1 MAKTY
6 KKRKG
11 VRKSR
16 RVRRVKRGGNQ
27 DITKGFTPAG
37 FTETIQHYLGYK

>member
-11 VRKSR
+11 CRKSR
-16 RVRRVKRGGNQ
+16 RVRRVRRGGNQ
-27 DITKGFTPAG
+27 DMTQGLTPTGFA
-37 FTETIQHYLGYK
+37 ETIRHYFNVL

>member
-6 KKRKG
+6 KKRKSA
-11 VRKSR
+11 RKSR

-27 DITKGFTPAG
+27 DMAVITPNAWGKTMEKLFG
-37 FTETIQHYLGYK
+37 L

>member
-6 KKRKG
+6 KKRKS

-27 DITKGFTPAG
+27 DMLKGFGPNEWGTVVKKMFG
-37 FTETIQHYLGYK
+37 V

>member
-6 KKRKG
+6 KKRKS

-16 RVRRVKRGGNQ
+16 RVRRVKRGGTQ
-27 DITKGFTPAG
+27 DMFKGIGPNEWGTLTKKMFGV
-37 FTETIQHYLGYK
+37 

>member
-6 KKRKG
+6 KKQRR

-16 RVRRVKRGGNQ
+16 RVRRGGNQ
-27 DITKGFTPAG
+27 DITKGFTPSG
-37 FTETIQHYLGYK
+37 FSETIKHYLGL

>member
-16 RVRRVKRGGNQ
+16 RMRRVRRGGNQ
-27 DITKGFTPAG
+27 DITQGITPTGFA
-37 FTETIQHYLGYK
+37 ETIRNYFKVL